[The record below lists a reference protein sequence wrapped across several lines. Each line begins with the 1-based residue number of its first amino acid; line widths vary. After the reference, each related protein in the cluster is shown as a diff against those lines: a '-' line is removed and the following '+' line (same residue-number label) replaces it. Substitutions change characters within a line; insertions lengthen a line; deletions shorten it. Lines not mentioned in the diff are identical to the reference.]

1 MSRKVP
7 GSGSFIVSGESGIAL
22 HGPRLEEF
30 SESSRLRGVHFSSG
44 FVVGDN
50 GVVVIDVGLQDT
62 LSRNGIGSLLSEVS
76 KFLSPSGDSLVL

>member
-1 MSRKVP
+1 
-7 GSGSFIVSGESGIAL
+7 
-22 HGPRLEEF
+22 
-30 SESSRLRGVHFSSG
+30 VHSSSG

-76 KFLSPSGDSLVL
+76 KFLSPSSDSLVL